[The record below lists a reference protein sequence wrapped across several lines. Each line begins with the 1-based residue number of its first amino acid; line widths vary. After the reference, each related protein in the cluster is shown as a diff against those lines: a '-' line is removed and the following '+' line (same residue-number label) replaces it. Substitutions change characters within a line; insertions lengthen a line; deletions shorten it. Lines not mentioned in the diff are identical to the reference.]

1 MCVDT
6 VMEKGKHTRHYVVG
20 EEIHGFGEGFLSHLG
35 KLIGVSNQKRIWI
48 TLKTLLSEKPFK
60 PLWSEPYPI

>member
-6 VMEKGKHTRHYVVG
+6 VTEKGVDTLNYVVR

-48 TLKTLLSEKPFK
+48 ALKTLLSEKPFK
-60 PLWSEPYPI
+60 PLWSEP